1 MRFSMNLDKSKR
13 RRGVY
18 LLPNLL
24 TSAALFAGF
33 YSVIAG
39 INGRFESAAIAIII
53 AGLLDGL
60 DGRVARLTNTQS
72 DFGEQYDS
80 LSDLISFGLAPAL
93 LAFNWSL
100 SSLGEIS
107 TFAGKLGWL
116 AAFLYMACAAL
127 RLARFNTQV
136 GIADKRYFQGLASPA
151 AAGTLVFTIWFFV
164 DNGVAG
170 ETVSWLI
177 FFETIALGILMFSN
191 VRYFSFKAGPDGE
204 KVPAVWLLLALL
216 VIVLLA
222 LDPPIM
228 GMLLGIAYVLSGLLI
243 TIAGRR
249 NWKLRRGQRAPR
261 DVKIDPQIGSPAETG
276 ETEADDEAGP
286 GSGKP
291 HA

>member
-1 MRFSMNLDKSKR
+1 MVADKTKR
-13 RRGVY
+13 KRGVY

-24 TSAALFAGF
+24 TSSALFAGF

-39 INGRFESAAIAIII
+39 INGRFEAAAIAIIV
-53 AGLLDGL
+53 AGFLDGL

-116 AAFLYMACAAL
+116 AAFLFMACAAL

-164 DNGVAG
+164 DNGVSG

-177 FFETIALGILMFSN
+177 FFETVALGILMFSN
-191 VRYFSFKAGPDGE
+191 VRYYSFKVAPNGE
-204 KVPAVWLLLALL
+204 KVPGMWLLLALII
-216 VIVLLA
+216 IVLLA
-222 LDPPIM
+222 LNPPVM
-228 GMLLGIAYVLSGLLI
+228 GMGLGFVYVLSGLLI

-249 NWKLRRGQRAPR
+249 NWKLKRHQRPHR
-261 DVKIDPQIGSPAETG
+261 DGPEIPDETSVDAESG
-276 ETEADDEAGP
+276 EDDENQQGAG
-286 GSGKP
+286 GP